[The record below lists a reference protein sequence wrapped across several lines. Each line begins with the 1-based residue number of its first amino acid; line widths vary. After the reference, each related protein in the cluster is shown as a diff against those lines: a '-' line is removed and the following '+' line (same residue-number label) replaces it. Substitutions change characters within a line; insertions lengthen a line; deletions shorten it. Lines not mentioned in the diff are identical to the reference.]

1 MKRVTK
7 VLTANH
13 RPRALLGLF
22 LSFLAVFPIY
32 FMVVG
37 SISPVETFLRRDL
50 GEILLPR
57 AFVGDHMAVVA
68 FDPVFLRFALNS
80 MIVATGTT
88 FVSIVV
94 ATLGAY
100 SLARLRF
107 PGGEVIG
114 RFALLTYTVPS
125 VLLLIPLFKI
135 VVTLNLAN
143 NLVALIITYTTFSV
157 PFCLWLLRSY
167 FQSLPRD
174 LEEAAMVDGA
184 SRLGALFRVILP
196 LSVPGIVATALFANS
211 PFVEGR
217 AVGWQSWRSHLWED
231 TDPDRCGILPF
242 VRILSW
248 LLRRHHQVTIA
259 RLIGFVAGSLRK
271 VWPFKAAVPGQGE
284 PLLREVN
291 VLPEIDGTFWLAL
304 GLCVVGFLLVLCLDR
319 IASARTRGND
329 RGE

>member
-1 MKRVTK
+1 MTWVAKALR
-7 VLTANH
+7 ANH
-13 RPRALLGLF
+13 RPRAFLALV
-22 LSFLAVFPIY
+22 LSFIAVFPIY
-32 FMVVG
+32 FMIVG

-57 AFVGDHMAVVA
+57 AFVGDHLAVVA

-80 MIVATGTT
+80 MIVATATT
-88 FVSIVV
+88 VISVAI

-107 PGGEVIG
+107 PGSEVLG
-114 RFALLTYTVPS
+114 RFVLLTYTVPS

-143 NLVALIITYTTFSV
+143 NLIALVITYTTFSV

-196 LSVPGIVATALFANS
+196 LSIPGIVATGLFAFILAWNEFLFALVFTTTS
-211 PFVEGR
+211 DVKTLPIGVSTTFTAEQTATDW
-217 AVGWQSWRSHLWED
+217 AVAMSAS
-231 TDPDRCGILPF
+231 T
-242 VRILSW
+242 LS
-248 LLRRHHQVTIA
+248 
-259 RLIGFVAGSLRK
+259 
-271 VWPFKAAVPGQGE
+271 AVPIFII
-284 PLLREVN
+284 
-291 VLPEIDGTFWLAL
+291 VLFLQR
-304 GLCVVGFLLVLCLDR
+304 GLV
-319 IASARTRGND
+319 RGITA
-329 RGE
+329 GAVKG

>member
-1 MKRVTK
+1 MTWVAKALR
-7 VLTANH
+7 ANH
-13 RPRALLGLF
+13 RPRAFLALV
-22 LSFLAVFPIY
+22 LSFIAVFPIY
-32 FMVVG
+32 FMIVG

-57 AFVGDHMAVVA
+57 AFVGDHLAVVA

-80 MIVATGTT
+80 MIVATATT
-88 FVSIVV
+88 VISVAI

-107 PGGEVIG
+107 PGSELLG
-114 RFALLTYTVPS
+114 RFVLLTYTIPS

-143 NLVALIITYTTFSV
+143 NLIALVITYTTFSV

-196 LSVPGIVATALFANS
+196 LSIPGIVATGLFAFILAWNEFLFALVFTTTS
-211 PFVEGR
+211 DVKTLPIGVSTTFTAEQTATDW
-217 AVGWQSWRSHLWED
+217 AVAMSAS
-231 TDPDRCGILPF
+231 T
-242 VRILSW
+242 LS
-248 LLRRHHQVTIA
+248 
-259 RLIGFVAGSLRK
+259 
-271 VWPFKAAVPGQGE
+271 AVPIFII
-284 PLLREVN
+284 
-291 VLPEIDGTFWLAL
+291 VLFLQR
-304 GLCVVGFLLVLCLDR
+304 GLV
-319 IASARTRGND
+319 RGITA
-329 RGE
+329 GAVKG

>member
-1 MKRVTK
+1 MTWVAKALR
-7 VLTANH
+7 ANH
-13 RPRALLGLF
+13 RPRAFLALV
-22 LSFLAVFPIY
+22 LSFIAVFPIY
-32 FMVVG
+32 FMIVG

-57 AFVGDHMAVVA
+57 AFVGDHLAVVA

-80 MIVATGTT
+80 MIVATATT
-88 FVSIVV
+88 VISVAI

-107 PGGEVIG
+107 PGSEVLG
-114 RFALLTYTVPS
+114 RFVLLTYTVPS

-143 NLVALIITYTTFSV
+143 NLIALVITYTTFSV

-196 LSVPGIVATALFANS
+196 LSIPGIVATGLFA
-211 PFVEGR
+211 F
-217 AVGWQSWRSHLWED
+217 
-231 TDPDRCGILPF
+231 
-242 VRILSW
+242 ILSW
-248 LLRRHHQVTIA
+248 NEFLFALVFTTTSDVKT
-259 RLIGFVAGSLRK
+259 LPIGVSTTFTAEQTATDWAVAMSASTLS
-271 VWPFKAAVPGQGE
+271 AVPIFII
-284 PLLREVN
+284 
-291 VLPEIDGTFWLAL
+291 VLFLQR
-304 GLCVVGFLLVLCLDR
+304 GLV
-319 IASARTRGND
+319 RGITA
-329 RGE
+329 GAVKG

>member
-1 MKRVTK
+1 MRRVTK

-196 LSVPGIVATALFANS
+196 LSVPGIVATALFAFILAWNEFLFALVFTTTS
-211 PFVEGR
+211 DVKTLPIGVSTTFTAEQTATDW
-217 AVGWQSWRSHLWED
+217 AVAMSAS
-231 TDPDRCGILPF
+231 T
-242 VRILSW
+242 LS
-248 LLRRHHQVTIA
+248 
-259 RLIGFVAGSLRK
+259 
-271 VWPFKAAVPGQGE
+271 AVPIFII
-284 PLLREVN
+284 
-291 VLPEIDGTFWLAL
+291 VLILQR
-304 GLCVVGFLLVLCLDR
+304 GLV
-319 IASARTRGND
+319 RGITA
-329 RGE
+329 GAVKG

>member
-1 MKRVTK
+1 MTWVAKALR
-7 VLTANH
+7 ANH
-13 RPRALLGLF
+13 RPRAFLALV
-22 LSFLAVFPIY
+22 LSFIAVFPIY
-32 FMVVG
+32 FMIVG

-57 AFVGDHMAVVA
+57 AFVGDHLAVVA

-80 MIVATGTT
+80 MIVATATT
-88 FVSIVV
+88 VISVAI

-107 PGGEVIG
+107 PGSEVLG
-114 RFALLTYTVPS
+114 RFVLLTYTIPS

-143 NLVALIITYTTFSV
+143 NLIALVITYTTFSV

-196 LSVPGIVATALFANS
+196 LSIPGIVATGLFAFILAWNEFLFALVFTTTS
-211 PFVEGR
+211 DVKTLPIGVSTTFTAEQTATDW
-217 AVGWQSWRSHLWED
+217 AVAMSAS
-231 TDPDRCGILPF
+231 T
-242 VRILSW
+242 LS
-248 LLRRHHQVTIA
+248 
-259 RLIGFVAGSLRK
+259 
-271 VWPFKAAVPGQGE
+271 AVPIFII
-284 PLLREVN
+284 
-291 VLPEIDGTFWLAL
+291 VLILQR
-304 GLCVVGFLLVLCLDR
+304 GLV
-319 IASARTRGND
+319 RGITA
-329 RGE
+329 GAVKG

>member
-1 MKRVTK
+1 MTWVAKALR
-7 VLTANH
+7 ANH
-13 RPRALLGLF
+13 RPRAFLALV
-22 LSFLAVFPIY
+22 LSFIAVFPIY
-32 FMVVG
+32 FMIVG

-57 AFVGDHMAVVA
+57 AFVGDHLAVVA

-80 MIVATGTT
+80 MIVATATT
-88 FVSIVV
+88 VVSVTI

-107 PGGEVIG
+107 PGSEVLG
-114 RFALLTYTVPS
+114 RFVLLTYTVPS

-143 NLVALIITYTTFSV
+143 NLIALVITYTTFSV

-196 LSVPGIVATALFANS
+196 LSIPGIVATGLFA
-211 PFVEGR
+211 F
-217 AVGWQSWRSHLWED
+217 
-231 TDPDRCGILPF
+231 
-242 VRILSW
+242 ILSW
-248 LLRRHHQVTIA
+248 NEFLFALVFTTTSDVKT
-259 RLIGFVAGSLRK
+259 LPIGVSTTFTAEQTATDWAVAMSASTLS
-271 VWPFKAAVPGQGE
+271 AVPIFII
-284 PLLREVN
+284 
-291 VLPEIDGTFWLAL
+291 VLFLQR
-304 GLCVVGFLLVLCLDR
+304 GLV
-319 IASARTRGND
+319 RGITA
-329 RGE
+329 GAVKG

>member
-1 MKRVTK
+1 MTWVAKALR
-7 VLTANH
+7 ANH
-13 RPRALLGLF
+13 RPRAFLALV
-22 LSFLAVFPIY
+22 LSFIAVFPIY
-32 FMVVG
+32 FMIVG

-57 AFVGDHMAVVA
+57 AFVGDHLAVVA

-80 MIVATGTT
+80 MIVATATT
-88 FVSIVV
+88 VISVAI

-107 PGGEVIG
+107 PGSEVLG
-114 RFALLTYTVPS
+114 RFVLLTYTIPS

-143 NLVALIITYTTFSV
+143 NLIALVITYTTFSV

-196 LSVPGIVATALFANS
+196 LSIPGIVATGLFAFILAWNEFLFALVFTTTS
-211 PFVEGR
+211 DVKTLPIGVSTTFTAEQTATDW
-217 AVGWQSWRSHLWED
+217 AVAMSAS
-231 TDPDRCGILPF
+231 T
-242 VRILSW
+242 LS
-248 LLRRHHQVTIA
+248 
-259 RLIGFVAGSLRK
+259 
-271 VWPFKAAVPGQGE
+271 AVPIFII
-284 PLLREVN
+284 
-291 VLPEIDGTFWLAL
+291 VLFLQR
-304 GLCVVGFLLVLCLDR
+304 GLV
-319 IASARTRGND
+319 RGITA
-329 RGE
+329 GAVKG

>member
-1 MKRVTK
+1 MTWVAKALR
-7 VLTANH
+7 ANH
-13 RPRALLGLF
+13 RPRAFLALV
-22 LSFLAVFPIY
+22 LSFIAVFPIY
-32 FMVVG
+32 FMIVG

-57 AFVGDHMAVVA
+57 AFVGDHLAVVA

-80 MIVATGTT
+80 MIVATATT
-88 FVSIVV
+88 VISVAI

-107 PGGEVIG
+107 PGSEVLG
-114 RFALLTYTVPS
+114 RFVLLTYTVPS

-143 NLVALIITYTTFSV
+143 NLIALVITYTTFSV

-196 LSVPGIVATALFANS
+196 LSIPGIVATGLFAFILAWNEFLFALVFTTTS
-211 PFVEGR
+211 DVKTLPIGVSTTFTAEQTATDW
-217 AVGWQSWRSHLWED
+217 AVAMSAS
-231 TDPDRCGILPF
+231 T
-242 VRILSW
+242 LS
-248 LLRRHHQVTIA
+248 
-259 RLIGFVAGSLRK
+259 
-271 VWPFKAAVPGQGE
+271 AVPIFII
-284 PLLREVN
+284 
-291 VLPEIDGTFWLAL
+291 VLILQR
-304 GLCVVGFLLVLCLDR
+304 GLV
-319 IASARTRGND
+319 RGITA
-329 RGE
+329 GAVKG

>member
-1 MKRVTK
+1 MTWVAKALR
-7 VLTANH
+7 ANH
-13 RPRALLGLF
+13 RPRAFLALV
-22 LSFLAVFPIY
+22 LSFIAVFPIY
-32 FMVVG
+32 FMIVG

-57 AFVGDHMAVVA
+57 AFVGDHLAVVA

-80 MIVATGTT
+80 MIVATATT
-88 FVSIVV
+88 VVSVTI

-107 PGGEVIG
+107 PGSEVLG
-114 RFALLTYTVPS
+114 RFVLLTYTVPS

-143 NLVALIITYTTFSV
+143 NLIALVITYTTFSV

-196 LSVPGIVATALFANS
+196 LSIPGIVATGLFAFILAWNEFLFALVFTTTS
-211 PFVEGR
+211 DVKTLPIGVSTTFTAEQTATDW
-217 AVGWQSWRSHLWED
+217 AVAMSAS
-231 TDPDRCGILPF
+231 T
-242 VRILSW
+242 LS
-248 LLRRHHQVTIA
+248 
-259 RLIGFVAGSLRK
+259 
-271 VWPFKAAVPGQGE
+271 AVPIFII
-284 PLLREVN
+284 
-291 VLPEIDGTFWLAL
+291 VLILQR
-304 GLCVVGFLLVLCLDR
+304 GLV
-319 IASARTRGND
+319 RGITA
-329 RGE
+329 GAVKG